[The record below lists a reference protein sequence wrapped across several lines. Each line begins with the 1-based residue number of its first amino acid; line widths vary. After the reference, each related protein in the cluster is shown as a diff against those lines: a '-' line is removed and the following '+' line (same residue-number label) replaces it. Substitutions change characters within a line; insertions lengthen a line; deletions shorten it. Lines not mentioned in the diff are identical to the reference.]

1 MSAGLSP
8 WVGVVGLF
16 IVVMAHTT
24 GFAFWLGRL
33 SQRMSTVEKAT
44 DGGAALNNIVIELKV
59 KVEHMEGSMEK
70 MSREMEGVNRQL
82 GNIAM
87 GHIGRAVEL
96 PGSKT

>member
-8 WVGVVGLF
+8 WVGIVGLCF
-16 IVVMAHTT
+16 TILIQAVSV
-24 GFAFWLGRL
+24 AFWMGRL

-44 DGGAALNNIVIELKV
+44 DSGAVTATIVIETKV

-70 MSREMEGVNRQL
+70 MGREMEGIHRQL

-87 GHIGRAVEL
+87 GHVGALAEL
-96 PGSKT
+96 PGRKP